1 MEFVSSSIWMS
12 EFASQRK
19 CQELHLSFVSDG
31 SIAAVAIQDFL
42 TGLRSL
48 YLVMKSVSAPATD
61 EPLPWDAGIYRFLR
75 LDRALLRVYLIVKRH
90 DLDLLAEY
98 QEA

>member
-1 MEFVSSSIWMS
+1 M
-12 EFASQRK
+12 Q
-19 CQELHLSFVSDG
+19 G
-31 SIAAVAIQDFL
+31 
-42 TGLRSL
+42 
-48 YLVMKSVSAPATD
+48 
-61 EPLPWDAGIYRFLR
+61 FLR